1 MRRRVWIPCYHWP
14 DIASLPDE
22 AAGLTEMSNNLL
34 KSLTESKP
42 MQRSLLPTTLCH
54 SMSQILMDEC
64 DDEFQ
69 HWLGEAIRHK
79 HRVSEDDTLKWRRL
93 HHEAFSAAGLEWPPV
108 YCAEFQNM
116 VAEFGIGVREAEYIH
131 YEERVKPVIL
141 IASEDEVL
149 DVSQGL
155 GRGLHTADTIP
166 TITPV
171 ARLWLRRRKRWLVA
185 PEAIRAQG
193 YDLPP
198 GARRFSH
205 RQILDLIGNSFHG
218 DSLIAA
224 LCVALASAPSLQSI
238 GREEPSMFSSL
249 PSSSQG

>member
-1 MRRRVWIPCYHWP
+1 MRKRVWLPCYYWP
-14 DIASLPDE
+14 DIASLPYE
-22 AAGLTEMSNNLL
+22 AAGLTEMANHLL

-42 MQRSLLPTTLCH
+42 MLRSLLPTTLCH
-54 SMSQILMDEC
+54 SMSQILMDDC

-69 HWLGEAIRHK
+69 HWLGEAIGHK
-79 HRVSEDDTLKWRRL
+79 HRVAADDSLKWRRL
-93 HHEAFSAAGLEWPPV
+93 HHEAFSDAGLEWPPV
-108 YCAEFQNM
+108 YSAEFQSM
-116 VAEFGIGVREAEYIH
+116 VAEFGIGPRAAEYIH
-131 YEERVKPVIL
+131 YEERMRPVSL

-155 GRGLHTADTIP
+155 GRGLHAANTIP
-166 TITPV
+166 TITPA
-171 ARLWLRRRKRWLVA
+171 ARLWLRRRKRWLLA

-198 GARRFSH
+198 GARKFKH

-224 LCVALASAPSLQSI
+224 LCVALSFAPRLTTI
-238 GREEPSMFSSL
+238 GREEPT
-249 PSSSQG
+249 